1 MCQVCSQSDDQGD
14 RELSLVD
21 KQIVASL
28 DRIHAERT
36 SNRARPCAW
45 TYDGVKDIY
54 SCGCPDDKQIRLRG
68 SEVISNINNH
78 YPLDNNLDVV
88 IS

>member
-1 MCQVCSQSDDQGD
+1 M
-14 RELSLVD
+14 SLVD
-21 KQIVASL
+21 RQIVASL
-28 DRIHAERT
+28 DRIHAERA
-36 SNRARPCAW
+36 SSRARPCGGKH
-45 TYDGVKDIY
+45 DGLRDIY
-54 SCGCPDDKQIRLRG
+54 SCTCPDDKQIRLRG

>member
-1 MCQVCSQSDDQGD
+1 M
-14 RELSLVD
+14 SLVD
-21 KQIVASL
+21 RQIVASL
-28 DRIHAERT
+28 DRIHAERA
-36 SNRARPCAW
+36 SSRARPCAW

-78 YPLDNNLDVV
+78 YPLANNLDVV